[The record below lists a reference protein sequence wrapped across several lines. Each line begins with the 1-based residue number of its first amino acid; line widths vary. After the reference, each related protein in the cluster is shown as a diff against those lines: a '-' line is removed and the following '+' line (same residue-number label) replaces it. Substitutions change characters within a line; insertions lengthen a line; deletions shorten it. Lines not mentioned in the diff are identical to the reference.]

1 MKLKL
6 SEDYDKKNK
15 RGKEFEIL
23 DIAQDF
29 EFSFG
34 IKVLVNLNGA
44 DTWLGIIW
52 FGREVN

>member
-34 IKVLVNLNGA
+34 VKVLVNLNGT